1 MNNIVKVSDFRN
13 NISDYINRV
22 IYNKDSFLLKKGKS
36 IVAKVVFYKGQKE
49 TLTEDKI
56 KKYAGIWS
64 DKEANIIRK
73 YAKKLRKEVK
83 LIPRKYELSGRY

>member
-1 MNNIVKVSDFRN
+1 MNNIVNISEFRN

-36 IVAKVVFYKGQKE
+36 IVAKVIFYKEQKE
-49 TLTEDKI
+49 LLTEDKI

-64 DKEANIIRK
+64 DKEANMIRK
-73 YAKKLRKEVK
+73 YAKKLRKEFK
-83 LIPRKYELSGRY
+83 LIPRKHDLSG

>member
-1 MNNIVKVSDFRN
+1 MNNIVKISDFRN

-36 IVAKVVFYKGQKE
+36 IVARVVFYKEQKE
-49 TLTEDKI
+49 ILTQDKI

-64 DKEANIIRK
+64 DKEANMIRK

-83 LIPRKYELSGRY
+83 LIPRKYDLSG

>member
-1 MNNIVKVSDFRN
+1 MNNIVNISDFRN

-36 IVAKVVFYKGQKE
+36 IVAKVVVYKEQKE
-49 TLTEDKI
+49 LLIEDKI

-64 DKEANIIRK
+64 DKEANLIRK
-73 YAKKLRKEVK
+73 YARKLRKEVK
-83 LIPRKYELSGRY
+83 LIQRKYDLSG

>member
-1 MNNIVKVSDFRN
+1 MNNIVNISDFRN

-36 IVAKVVFYKGQKE
+36 IVAKVVVYKEKKE
-49 TLTEDKI
+49 YLTEDKI

-64 DKEANIIRK
+64 DKEANLIKK
-73 YAKKLRKEVK
+73 YAKKMRKETK
-83 LIPRKYELSGRY
+83 LIPRHYGLSD

>member
-1 MNNIVKVSDFRN
+1 MNNIINITEFRN

-36 IVAKVVFYKGQKE
+36 IVAKVIVYKEKKE
-49 TLTEDKI
+49 YLTEDKI

-64 DKEANIIRK
+64 KKEANLISK
-73 YAKKLRKEVK
+73 YAKKMRKETK
-83 LIPRKYELSGRY
+83 LIPRYYGLSD

>member
-1 MNNIVKVSDFRN
+1 MNNIVNISDFRN

-36 IVAKVVFYKGQKE
+36 IVARVVFYKEQKE
-49 TLTEDKI
+49 LLTEDKI

-64 DKEANIIRK
+64 DKEANVIRK
-73 YAKKLRKEVK
+73 YAKKLRKEFK
-83 LIPRKYELSGRY
+83 LIPRNYGIPR

>member
-1 MNNIVKVSDFRN
+1 MNNIVNISEFRN

-36 IVAKVVFYKGQKE
+36 IVARVVFYKEQKE
-49 TLTEDKI
+49 LLTEDKI

-64 DKEANIIRK
+64 DKEANKIRK
-73 YAKKLRKEVK
+73 YAKKLRKEFK
-83 LIPRKYELSGRY
+83 LIPRKYDPSG